1 MPRVLAVSL
10 NPVRTFGKTPQDEI
24 RLVADYGV
32 EGDTHA
38 GATLKTHNGMIEVNQ
53 RQVHLIANELLE
65 EMAGR
70 GYEIGPGE
78 IGDNVLT
85 EGVDLINL
93 PNHTRLRLGPEA
105 VVELRGLR
113 APCLQLDRFA
123 RGLAGAMLNKTGPGP
138 KVRTGVLGV
147 GVTGGIVRAGDAG
160 EVELPLVPHLP
171 MKPM

>member
-10 NPVRTFGKTPQDEI
+10 NPVRTFGKTPRDEI

-65 EMAGR
+65 EMA
-70 GYEIGPGE
+70 
-78 IGDNVLT
+78 
-85 EGVDLINL
+85 
-93 PNHTRLRLGPEA
+93 
-105 VVELRGLR
+105 
-113 APCLQLDRFA
+113 
-123 RGLAGAMLNKTGPGP
+123 MLNKTGPGP

-147 GVTGGIVRAGDAG
+147 VVTGGIVRAGDAV

>member
-1 MPRVLAVSL
+1 MPRVIAVSL

-53 RQVHLIANELLE
+53 RQVHLIASELLE
-65 EMAGR
+65 EMAIR
-70 GYEIGPGE
+70 GYDIGPGE

-85 EGVDLINL
+85 LGVDLINL
-93 PNHTRLRLGPEA
+93 PNHTRLRLGAEA

-123 RGLAGAMLNKTGPGP
+123 KGLAGAMLNKTGVGP
-138 KVRTGVLGV
+138 KVKTGVLGV
-147 GVTGGIVRAGDAG
+147 VVASGVVRPGDAV
-160 EVELPLVPHLP
+160 EVDLPLAPHIP
-171 MKPM
+171 MRPM